1 MVVKALQWKAADD
14 KLVEVVANA
23 NTGAIVSTR
32 SWTPTAS
39 QQDKYED
46 SISVIN
52 LVVLTAQDAVSQ
64 ALASNPGATV
74 HAVELEEES
83 GAPVWEVEI
92 VTASGVE
99 LKVPIAAD

>member
-1 MVVKALQWKAADD
+1 MPNPTVD
-14 KLVEVVANA
+14 KLVEVVADA
-23 NTGAIVSTR
+23 NTGIILRTR
-32 SWTPTAS
+32 SSTPSVS

-52 LVVLTAQDAVSQ
+52 RVVLSAQAAVSQ
-64 ALASNPGATV
+64 ALDSNPGATV

-83 GAPVWEVEI
+83 HEPVWEVEI

>member
-1 MVVKALQWKAADD
+1 VDVDAT
-14 KLVEVVANA
+14 
-23 NTGAIVSTR
+23 TGIIR
-32 SWTPTAS
+32 GLPLRWTPNAS
-39 QQDKYED
+39 QLDKYED

-52 LVVLTAQDAVSQ
+52 VVLSAQDAVLE
-64 ALASNPGATV
+64 ALGMYPGATV
-74 HAVELEEES
+74 HAIELEEES